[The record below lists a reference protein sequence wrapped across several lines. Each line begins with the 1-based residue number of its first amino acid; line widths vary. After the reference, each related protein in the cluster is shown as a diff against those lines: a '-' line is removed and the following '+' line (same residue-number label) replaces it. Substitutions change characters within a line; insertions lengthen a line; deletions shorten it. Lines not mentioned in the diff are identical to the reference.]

1 MTNFLKQ
8 LLVEKI
14 LSGSKPYIAFH
25 PESGVP
31 VGIFN
36 TKDEPNKKARLKS
49 IKLYGKKGNPLSYL
63 IAKLLGINNPLP
75 SYITLQDQN
84 GNPVTMRDLFADS
97 DFQRELR
104 RAGYTQDQ

>member
-36 TKDEPNKKARLKS
+36 TKDEPNKNSRTEE
-49 IKLYGKKGNPLSYL
+49 YNH
-63 IAKLLGINNPLP
+63 
-75 SYITLQDQN
+75 
-84 GNPVTMRDLFADS
+84 
-97 DFQRELR
+97 
-104 RAGYTQDQ
+104 